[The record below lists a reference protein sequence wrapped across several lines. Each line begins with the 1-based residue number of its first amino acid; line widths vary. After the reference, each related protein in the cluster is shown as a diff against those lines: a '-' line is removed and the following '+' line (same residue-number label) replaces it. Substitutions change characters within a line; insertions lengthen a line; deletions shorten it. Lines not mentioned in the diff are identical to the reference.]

1 MKTRGKIEKGRGMTE
16 IIDLD
21 FYRKFRIILPI
32 RLDINQQKILY
43 RDKPHGS
50 GHHTKRFRR
59 KRKVDLEP
67 TVTNK
72 D

>member
-1 MKTRGKIEKGRGMTE
+1 MAE

-32 RLDINQQKILY
+32 RPNKIQQQIPKQ
-43 RDKPHGS
+43 DKFYGL
-50 GHHTKRFRR
+50 GQHTKRFRR
-59 KRKVDLEP
+59 KRKGELD
-67 TVTNK
+67 TKITKK

>member
-1 MKTRGKIEKGRGMTE
+1 MAE

-32 RLDINQQKILY
+32 HPNTTKQQIILHK
-43 RDKPHGS
+43 DKSYGP

-59 KRKVDLEP
+59 KKKVDVDHK
-67 TVTNK
+67 VTKN

>member
-1 MKTRGKIEKGRGMTE
+1 MAE

-32 RLDINQQKILY
+32 RLDATRQPILNKDKIH
-43 RDKPHGS
+43 DS
-50 GHHTKRFRR
+50 GQHTKRFRR
-59 KRKVDLEP
+59 KRKADLDP
-67 TVTNK
+67 QVTKK

>member
-1 MKTRGKIEKGRGMTE
+1 MAE

-32 RLDINQQKILY
+32 RPDALRQEIIL
-43 RDKPHGS
+43 KKEKTCES

-59 KRKVDLEP
+59 KKKGDIDHKVTKNE
-67 TVTNK
+67 
-72 D
+72 